1 MSFTILN
8 DIESNQERPIS
19 SPGGRSSPFRGKGFR
34 DDKHRRKSRPV
45 SCPESPRNSIYPRVR
60 RPSVHFDKIPT
71 DTDSSSPDRTHDAA
85 FDVERHEQSPSRYSN
100 RHESAKSPQIQPTS
114 ARQPFQRS
122 LSSSQIKLDHSKA
135 INNPRSYHRGL
146 LSVISTTNTALPPK
160 MPLRRLS
167 ISNPNLSDMNRPRI
181 VGNFQVL
188 DRRDSSSPDLPANF
202 GSLVNE
208 YGTPKM
214 TRTMSRIS
222 RPTNLSPIVGT
233 PDRDSCNDSNTPNNS
248 ISGAVS
254 PAIKHRSIEFTRRRS
269 IEKKSG
275 KSTTRRSSSISSN
288 STPSP
293 KKSPQKSN
301 RGSTSDMKI
310 SLTADNTHSTAKK
323 KTPTTN
329 LDTKTNKK
337 SSPTKSKRTPTSTNK
352 QPPKPAAD
360 NSEADK
366 SKGDAKPTKTA
377 TKPNQNAK
385 LLKNQS
391 DPSLA
396 KILNKRNSFRKR
408 RTSSESD
415 GFPGAA
421 QLLETI
427 KTPQAIQDKV
437 ENVASDK
444 MTTDGNKTKTNNT
457 DNNNN
462 DHNGEKLIA
471 NEVKKPTSDNSNNV
485 VESSQQIKS
494 DDSGTAHKSEIDLGD
509 STAGGKVDGATKVES
524 NDKPMTATPDIDIDK
539 DRKGDAKITKKISE
553 KSLMV
558 GGDTI
563 PATPTEATKK
573 ENDLIENASI
583 VSPSDTQDSAALDGS
598 EKTLD
603 KLDKADI
610 TSLPTEASVID
621 MSIDNQEKFPEMLLK
636 ASDDHLNDRNMMNH
650 ANQDLRE
657 ADNIDSH
664 ADNLLKDQM

>member
-8 DIESNQERPIS
+8 DLESNQERPIS
-19 SPGGRSSPFRGKGFR
+19 SPGGRLSPFRGKGFR
-34 DDKHRRKSRPV
+34 DDKHRWKSRPV
-45 SCPESPRNSIYPRVR
+45 SCPESPRNNIYPRIR

-71 DTDSSSPDRTHDAA
+71 DTDSSSPDRTHDVGV
-85 FDVERHEQSPSRYSN
+85 DGKRHEHSPSRYSI
-100 RHESAKSPQIQPTS
+100 RHESAKSPKIQPT
-114 ARQPFQRS
+114 ARQSFQRS
-122 LSSSQIKLDHSKA
+122 LSSSQITFDHKKA

-167 ISNPNLSDMNRPRI
+167 ISNPNLSDMNRQKI

-248 ISGAVS
+248 ISGTVS

-269 IEKKSG
+269 TEKPSG
-275 KSTTRRSSSISSN
+275 RSTTRRNGSVSSN

-293 KKSPQKSN
+293 KKSPQKSA
-301 RGSTSDMKI
+301 RGSTSDLKI
-310 SLTADNTHSTAKK
+310 SLTADSNNHGTTKK
-323 KTPTTN
+323 KSPTAN
-329 LDTKTNKK
+329 LEKKTNKK
-337 SSPTKSKRTPTSTNK
+337 SSPTKSKRTPTSSNK
-352 QPPKPAAD
+352 QTSKQNAD
-360 NSEADK
+360 NSEPDK
-366 SKGDAKPTKTA
+366 TKSDTKPAKAA

-396 KILNKRNSFRKR
+396 KLLNKRNSFKKR

-427 KTPQAIQDKV
+427 KTPQVIQDKV
-437 ENVASDK
+437 ENASSDK
-444 MTTDGNKTKTNNT
+444 MPADGNKTKTNNT
-457 DNNNN
+457 DNKT
-462 DHNGEKLIA
+462 DHNGDKLIGTE
-471 NEVKKPTSDNSNNV
+471 NKKVISDNSNNI
-485 VESSQQIKS
+485 VENSQQIKI
-494 DDSGTAHKSEIDLGD
+494 DDSGAEHKSAIDIGD
-509 STAGGKVDGATKVES
+509 STAGGKVESATKVES
-524 NDKPMTATPDIDIDK
+524 NEKPMAATPDMEIDK
-539 DRKGDAKITKKISE
+539 DRKADAKSTKKISE

-558 GGDTI
+558 GGETI
-563 PATPTEATKK
+563 PATPTETSRKDI
-573 ENDLIENASI
+573 DLIDNASI
-583 VSPSDTQDSAALDGS
+583 VSPSDTHDSVALDSS

-603 KLDKADI
+603 KLDIADI
-610 TSLPTEASVID
+610 TSIPTEASVID

-636 ASDDHLNDRNMMNH
+636 ASDDHLNDRNMINH
-650 ANQDLRE
+650 TNQGLHD